1 MARLLGLDIGERRI
15 GVAVSD
21 PTQTV
26 ARPLT
31 TIVRASRQ
39 EDFEAVEGLVQKHEA
54 EGIIVGLPISLDGT
68 EGPQARQTRRYA
80 ERLSAA
86 VSVPIEYWDERY
98 SSATA
103 AEILQSRGRGRHTR
117 GEIDATAAAVI
128 LQSYLN
134 AQAPSVA
141 FED

>member
-1 MARLLGLDIGERRI
+1 VTRLLGLDIGERRI

-31 TIVRASRQ
+31 TIVRASRR
-39 EDFEAVEGLVQKHEA
+39 EDFEAIQDLVHQYEA
-54 EGIIVGLPISLDGT
+54 ERIIVGLPLSLNGT

-80 ERLSAA
+80 ERMSAA

-103 AEILQSRGRGRHTR
+103 AEILHSRGRGRR
-117 GEIDATAAAVI
+117 IRDQIDATAAAVI

-134 AQAPSVA
+134 AQAPSVE
-141 FED
+141 FQD

>member
-26 ARPLT
+26 VRPLT

-39 EDFEAVEGLVQKHEA
+39 EDFQAIQDLVQKHEA

-103 AEILQSRGRGRHTR
+103 VEILQSRGRRRRNR

-128 LQSYLN
+128 LQSYLD
-134 AQAPSVA
+134 AQAPSVTSR
-141 FED
+141 D